1 MLVPS
6 RHNSGLSAPTRPCLD
21 VSFEPSVVRQV
32 VPHQPEFPAVLTA
45 ISRPVRELWVR
56 GRLPDPRQPALSIVG
71 ARAATLAGCRLAGEL
86 AAVAVHRG
94 HAIVSGGALGI
105 DAASHRGAL
114 AAGGVTYAVLGC
126 GADVA
131 YPDRHAR
138 LFSEISLR
146 GGLLSEY
153 PPGTPPRAGNF
164 PVRNRIVAALAGSV
178 LVVEAKLASGAL
190 VTARLADKLGR
201 VLLAV
206 PGSAGTD
213 GLIAAGRA
221 RPIRDAADLVC
232 ALAGE
237 APVAR
242 MAPTTFAPLLAAL
255 TARDAG
261 AAELSRC
268 LVLSLSATLALIAE
282 AELGGW
288 VVRRP
293 GGLYGIPREAVHA
306 N

>member
-1 MLVPS
+1 MP
-6 RHNSGLSAPTRPCLD
+6 
-21 VSFEPSVVRQV
+21 
-32 VPHQPEFPAVLTA
+32 
-45 ISRPVRELWVR
+45 RPVRGLWVR
-56 GRLPDPRQPALSIVG
+56 GRLPDPRQSALSIVG
-71 ARAATLAGCRLAGEL
+71 ARAATVAGCRLAGEL
-86 AAVAVHRG
+86 AAAAVGRG
-94 HAIVSGGALGI
+94 HAVVSGGALGI
-105 DAASHRGAL
+105 DAACHRGAL
-114 AAGGVTYAVLGC
+114 EAGGLTYAVLGC
-126 GADVA
+126 GADII
-131 YPDRHAR
+131 YPDRHAA
-138 LFSEISLR
+138 LFGEIAAT

-190 VTARLADKLGR
+190 VTARLAGQLGR
-201 VLLAV
+201 ALLAV

-221 RPIRDAADLVC
+221 RPIRDAADLLL

-237 APVAR
+237 APATRVA
-242 MAPTTFAPLLAAL
+242 PVSFAALLAELAG
-255 TARDAG
+255 REAG
-261 AAELSRC
+261 AADLSRC
-268 LVLSLSATLALIAE
+268 LLLPLSATLALIAE

-293 GGLYGIPREAVHA
+293 GGLFGISREAVHA